1 MNAGTGPGGRG
12 RVHCLPDTPEGPAL
26 TEKLQ
31 FKSFGADE
39 LAFVFEELI
48 PFNNLLGLRCLGI
61 EAGRVRVELPFR
73 PELVGNP
80 EIPALH
86 GGAISSTLDT
96 TGGLAVWSQ
105 AGPRDRVSTIDLRVD
120 FLRPGRAEPLI
131 AVAKVV
137 RLGNRVG
144 VAELRAFHPGSEDR
158 PVAAGMGVYSV
169 KRDNGDEG
177 GTWEWQSD

>member
-1 MNAGTGPGGRG
+1 MTQKLEMPENNAKR
-12 RVHCLPDTPEGPAL
+12 
-26 TEKLQ
+26 
-31 FKSFGADE
+31 
-39 LAFVFEELI
+39 LAEIFESYI
-48 PFNNLLGLRCLGI
+48 PFNKYLGLRCLDIANGS
-61 EAGRVRVELPFR
+61 VRVELPYR
-73 PELVGNP
+73 SDHVGNP

-86 GGAISSTLDT
+86 GGAISATLDT

-105 AGPRDRVSTIDLRVD
+105 AGPNDRVSTIDLRVD

-131 AVAKVV
+131 AVARVV

-144 VAELRAFHPGSEDR
+144 VAELRAFHPDSEDR

-177 GTWEWQSD
+177 GKWEWQSD

>member
-1 MNAGTGPGGRG
+1 MT
-12 RVHCLPDTPEGPAL
+12 T
-26 TEKLQ
+26 KLEMPTYDA
-31 FKSFGADE
+31 KR
-39 LAFVFEELI
+39 LAEIFESYI
-48 PFNNLLGLRCLGI
+48 PFNKLLGLRCLEI
-61 EAGRVRVELPFR
+61 EDGRVRVELPFR

-105 AGPRDRVSTIDLRVD
+105 AGPNDRVSTIDLRVD
-120 FLRPGRAEPLI
+120 YLRPGRAEPLI
-131 AVAKVV
+131 AVACVV

-144 VAELRAFHPGSEDR
+144 VAQLRAFHPDAEDK

-169 KRDNGDEG
+169 KRDNGGDHLAR
-177 GTWEWQSD
+177 WEWQAE

>member
-1 MNAGTGPGGRG
+1 MTAKLE
-12 RVHCLPDTPEGPAL
+12 LPTYDAEG
-26 TEKLQ
+26 
-31 FKSFGADE
+31 
-39 LAFVFEELI
+39 LAEIFESKI
-48 PFNNLLGLRCLGI
+48 PFNKLLGLRCLEI
-61 EAGRVRVELPFR
+61 EDGSLRVELPFR

-96 TGGLAVWSQ
+96 TGGFAVWSQ

-131 AVAKVV
+131 AVARVV

-144 VAELRAFHPGSEDR
+144 VAELRAFHPGAEDR

-169 KRDNGDEG
+169 KRHSGTDGDDG
-177 GTWEWQSD
+177 GRWEWQTE

>member
-1 MNAGTGPGGRG
+1 ML
-12 RVHCLPDTPEGPAL
+12 LPNKPSNFDTAFLG
-26 TEKLQ
+26 KL
-31 FKSFGADE
+31 
-39 LAFVFEELI
+39 FEQYI
-48 PFNNLLGLRCLGI
+48 PFNRLLGLRCI
-61 EAGRVRVELPFR
+61 EIRDGHVRVELPFR

-96 TGGLAVWSQ
+96 TGGLAVWSH
-105 AGPRDRVSTIDLRVD
+105 ARPMDRVSTIDLRVD

-131 AVAKVV
+131 AEAEVV

-144 VAELRAFHPGSEDR
+144 VAELRAFHPGAEDK

-169 KRDNGDEG
+169 NPNISPGVYCGRRIAASRRACRKSCSS
-177 GTWEWQSD
+177 T